1 MKDCGADEY
10 KLIVSVIPSFATV
23 ASSSKQ
29 YKRKVC
35 QTYMA
40 HRKCHRRHAML
51 SKSKNGMLPEQTS
64 HHLNRFSS
72 VTSLKSLSN
81 ALLNNAGCCVKD
93 HWTHLGMRPLPDS
106 EAAKAGKAWAGKPD
120 GLLCVARLSKCPMS
134 KSRLICSR
142 SERRAGVSSLA
153 CEAVSSSSGEP
164 ARKP

>member
-1 MKDCGADEY
+1 MYTKSWQLPAWLAGTANCTADRCDRHTWHTG
-10 KLIVSVIPSFATV
+10 SFTG
-23 ASSSKQ
+23 
-29 YKRKVC
+29 
-35 QTYMA
+35 T
-40 HRKCHRRHAML
+40 CHAQQV
-51 SKSKNGMLPEQTS
+51 KNAVLPEQTS
-64 HHLNRFSS
+64 HPLNRFSS
-72 VTSLKSLSN
+72 ITLLKSLSN

-93 HWTHLGMRPLPDS
+93 HWTHLGIRPLPDS

>member
-1 MKDCGADEY
+1 
-10 KLIVSVIPSFATV
+10 
-23 ASSSKQ
+23 
-29 YKRKVC
+29 
-35 QTYMA
+35 MA
-40 HRKCHRRHAML
+40 HRKCHRCHAML
-51 SKSKNGMLPEQTS
+51 SKSKNAVLPGWAS
-64 HHLNRFSS
+64 HHLDRFSII
-72 VTSLKSLSN
+72 TSLKSLSN

-134 KSRLICSR
+134 RSRLICSR

-164 ARKP
+164 AKKPSWSIIHDRHLLVQIMHWYLAHSPFALRGS